1 MCGNERLWH
10 RESLTNQ
17 PRSLLPRILQH
28 VNISALLLGC
38 MSVYGCLYK
47 KTTVNYLT
55 TEGTSRGNANA
66 VCISLIQVLWITC
79 LSTAYWKKMW
89 KMLLIGLFYIR
100 DLLLAAPSRGHHSR
114 WSASISHQPSSTSS
128 TVFIFV
134 SWLAALLSTSFF
146 AHEAI
151 MILWIV
157 VHIRPN

>member
-1 MCGNERLWH
+1 MCGNELLWH

-38 MSVYGCLYK
+38 MSVYGCLHK

-114 WSASISHQPSSTSS
+114 WSASISHQPSSELPSLIGSS
-128 TVFIFV
+128 VV
-134 SWLAALLSTSFF
+134 N
-146 AHEAI
+146 
-151 MILWIV
+151 ILFSPRGNYDFMNCSSHQAKLIKNL
-157 VHIRPN
+157 I